1 MDEPLAIP
9 SSIPLG
15 RRRLATVLRQAG
27 DLVRVANVVSALDV
41 SRSAATKLLWRWARQ
56 GWLRRV
62 GPGTYAA
69 ASLDAVDSERVLDDP
84 WVLVPALYSPCYV
97 GGWTAAEHW
106 DLTEQLFR
114 PIVVMTTR
122 PIHKKQQNHHGTP
135 FLLRHTHPRKLFG
148 TTIVWRN
155 RSRVMVSD
163 IHRTTI
169 DMLDDATVGGGGQHV
184 ADCVATYFAHDDRD
198 DGALI
203 DYAELLGNGAV
214 FKRLGFIAEQHTESH
229 LVDACNDRLT
239 GGYAMLDP
247 SLPCTEPLPRW
258 RLRIPPG
265 WHGFRD
271 D

>member
-1 MDEPLAIP
+1 M
-9 SSIPLG
+9 
-15 RRRLATVLRQAG
+15 
-27 DLVRVANVVSALDV
+27 
-41 SRSAATKLLWRWARQ
+41 
-56 GWLRRV
+56 
-62 GPGTYAA
+62 
-69 ASLDAVDSERVLDDP
+69 
-84 WVLVPALYSPCYV
+84 LVPALYSPCYV

-214 FKRLGFIAEQHTESH
+214 FKRLGFLAEQHTESH

>member
-1 MDEPLAIP
+1 MNKSLTAP

-27 DLVRVANVVSALDV
+27 DLVRTTDVVSALDV
-41 SRSAATKLLWRWARQ
+41 NRSTASKLLWRWSRQ

-69 ASLDAVDSERVLDDP
+69 TTLDAIDRGRVLDDP

-97 GGWTAAEHW
+97 GGWTAAEYW
-106 DLTEQLFR
+106 DLTSQLFR

-122 PIHKKQQNHHGTP
+122 PVHEKEQNHHGTS
-135 FLLRHTHPRKLFG
+135 FLLRHTHHRKLFG
-148 TTIVWRN
+148 SRSVWRS

-163 IHRTTI
+163 IHRTI
-169 DMLDDATVGGGGQHV
+169 VDILDDAAIGGGGQHV
-184 ADCVATYFAHDDRD
+184 ADCVAAYFVHEDRD
-198 DGALI
+198 DATLI
-203 DYAELLGNGAV
+203 DYAALLGNGAV
-214 FKRLGFIAEQHTESH
+214 FKRLGFIADQHAEPN
-229 LVDACNDRLT
+229 LIDACTDRLT

-247 SLPCTEPLPRW
+247 VLPCTVPVTRW
-258 RLRIPPG
+258 RLRIPPAWPG
-265 WHGFRD
+265 YRD

>member
-1 MDEPLAIP
+1 MSEPLTAP

-27 DLVRVANVVSALDV
+27 DLVRTTDVVSALDV
-41 SRSAATKLLWRWARQ
+41 SRSAASKLLWRWAQQ

-62 GPGTYAA
+62 GPGTYASA
-69 ASLDAVDSERVLDDP
+69 TLDAIDRGRVLDDP
-84 WVLVPALYSPCYV
+84 WVLVPPLYSPCYV

-122 PIHKKQQNHHGTP
+122 PVHEKLQNHHGTP
-135 FLLRHTHPRKLFG
+135 FLLRHAHPRKLFG
-148 TTIVWRN
+148 TKIVWRR

-163 IHRTTI
+163 IPRTII
-169 DMLDDATVGGGGQHV
+169 DMLDDPAVGGGGQHV
-184 ADCVATYFAHDDRD
+184 VDCVTAYFAHDDRD

-214 FKRLGFIAEQHTESH
+214 FKRLGFMAEQHAEGH
-229 LVDACNDRLT
+229 LVDACTDRLT

-247 SLPCTEPLPRW
+247 ALPCTVPITRW

-265 WHGFRD
+265 WHGYRD